1 LDNPPA
7 STAGLHFRKPV
18 ADDGPA
24 ITALIARCPPL
35 DRTSAYCNLIQ
46 CTHFADHCVVAE
58 ADGRIVGWVSGH
70 RPPSDPQAF
79 FVWQVAVARE
89 GRGKRLAS
97 RMINALLA
105 RPDQRDATHLTTTIT
120 DDNQASWALFR
131 GLARDWQAPLDRSA
145 LFERDAHFAGAHAT
159 EFQAR
164 IGPLNHDKFQE
175 ERG

>member
-1 LDNPPA
+1 MDTPPA

-35 DRTSAYCNLIQ
+35 DRNSAYCNLIQ

>member
-1 LDNPPA
+1 LDTPPA

-35 DRTSAYCNLIQ
+35 DRNSAYCNLIQ

-105 RPDQRDATHLTTTIT
+105 RSGQRDATHLTTTIT

-131 GLARDWQAPLDRSA
+131 GLARDWQAPLERSA